1 MRLRITSF
9 FLAFAC
15 KEGTKLEIRD
25 GQSSSSVL
33 LKTFCAEDYESSVFS
48 SGRYLWVRFQ
58 SSDDEY
64 QSGTGF
70 NALFE
75 AVTERKILLLIFFVR
90 KIFNSFYSSQI
101 GSSCFR
107 PQ

>member
-9 FLAFAC
+9 FLAFVC

-25 GQSSSSVL
+25 GQSSSSDL
-33 LKTFCAEDYESSVFS
+33 LKTFCGPDYEPSVFS

-58 SSDDEY
+58 SSDDTFQY
-64 QSGTGF
+64 GSGF

-75 AVTERKILLLIFFVR
+75 AVTQC
-90 KIFNSFYSSQI
+90 KIF
-101 GSSCFR
+101 
-107 PQ
+107 